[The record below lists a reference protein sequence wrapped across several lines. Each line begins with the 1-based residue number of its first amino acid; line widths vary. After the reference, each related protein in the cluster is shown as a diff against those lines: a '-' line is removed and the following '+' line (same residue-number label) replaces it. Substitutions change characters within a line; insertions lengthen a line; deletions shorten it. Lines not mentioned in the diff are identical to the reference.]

1 MEIKITYIGYGVVKK
16 RTSAAVILDERQT
29 EGPHIGTLQCAEG
42 FHSQNGHSVSKDT
55 DSPGPGNPRIIYK
68 EILVSYS
75 TAFASYNTLHPPPT
89 APVIDM
95 APAI

>member
-1 MEIKITYIGYGVVKK
+1 MSYG
-16 RTSAAVILDERQT
+16 
-29 EGPHIGTLQCAEG
+29 HIGTLQCAEG

-55 DSPGPGNPRIIYK
+55 DSPGPGNLRIIYK

-89 APVIDM
+89 ALVIDM